1 MSEENDEVEIGETGL
16 ENTMSPE
23 ETTQEPKVNMI
34 FNTADEVLD
43 FYKKYANRV
52 GFQMKKRSSKKG
64 DCGELKY
71 VTLSCSRSGI
81 PQSTASNVLKP
92 YPSVKCNCKAQNAQD
107 SHGGMDD
114 D

>member
-1 MSEENDEVEIGETGL
+1 MEESSRSHSNLEMSEENDEVDIGETGL

-23 ETTQEPKVNMI
+23 ETAQEP
-34 FNTADEVLD
+34 
-43 FYKKYANRV
+43 
-52 GFQMKKRSSKKG
+52 KRSSKKG

-92 YPSVKCNCKAQNAQD
+92 YLSIKCNCKAQLRA
-107 SHGGMDD
+107 GI
-114 D
+114 